1 MNRVVKMRL
10 AVLLG
15 SMVAFAAVLAGCGS
29 GSSGS
34 QQSAATGGS
43 GSSEG
48 GIQQAAT
55 PASDSSSGGSGGK
68 HLLWVQPMRAHPVHK
83 IMQAGFLNECKKLGY
98 SCDIVGNDSSSKVDI
113 PGSISLA
120 KTAMSKTDYQGV
132 GVYALDPGIYPL
144 IKEVGVD
151 KKLPVVSWHFPLDK
165 GSVPGLAAI
174 TGTKPA
180 DYARQ
185 AADAMG
191 KALSGKG
198 TVAVTQGSYNPTE
211 NLVSKTFTQQMA
223 KDYPNVTVL
232 KPALEDF
239 EPSAAVS
246 KATGILQAHPDVTG
260 AFSTTGNGSETW
272 SGAERQTG
280 KHLTIISMDYVRQN
294 LDLVKSGKVYAIVA
308 QPLYQEGAKTADL
321 LAQMADGKST
331 SYYNWL
337 PAPIVTKDKLD
348 PYYAFLKQAGE

>member
-10 AVLLG
+10 TLLLG
-15 SMVAFAAVLAGCGS
+15 LVVAFAAALTGCGSSGS
-29 GSSGS
+29 GSSNSASVGS
-34 QQSAATGGS
+34 
-43 GSSEG
+43 SSEG

-55 PASDSSSGGSGGK
+55 PASGSGSGGSGGK

-83 IMQAGFLNECKKLGY
+83 IMQAGFLSECKKLGY

-113 PGSISLA
+113 PASISLA
-120 KTAMSKTDYQGV
+120 QTAMSKTKYQGV

-144 IKEVGVD
+144 TKQVGVKD
-151 KKLPVVSWHFPLDK
+151 KLPVVSWHFPLK
-165 GSVPGLAAI
+165 QGTVPGLSAI
-174 TGTKPA
+174 TGTKPDA
-180 DYARQ
+180 YAVQ

-191 KALSGKG
+191 KQLGGKG

-211 NLVSKTFTQQMA
+211 NLVSKTFTETMA

-239 EPSAAVS
+239 EPSAAVA
-246 KATGILQAHPDVTG
+246 KATSILQAHPDVTG

-294 LDLVKSGKVYAIVA
+294 LDLVKGGKVYAIIA
-308 QPLYQEGAKTADL
+308 QPLFQEGAKTADL
-321 LAQMADGKST
+321 LAQMAQGKSA

-337 PAPIVTKDKLD
+337 PAPIVTKDKLA
-348 PYYAFLKQAGE
+348 PYYAFLQKAGE

>member
-10 AVLLG
+10 ALVLGGL
-15 SMVAFAAVLAGCGS
+15 VALVAALAGCG

-34 QQSAATGGS
+34 GQSAAGG

-55 PASDSSSGGSGGK
+55 PAGGSGSSGGK
-68 HLLWVQPMRAHPVHK
+68 HLLWVQPLRAHPVHK
-83 IMQAGFLNECKKLGY
+83 IMQAGFLSECKKLGY

-113 PGSISLA
+113 PASVSLA
-120 KTAMSKTDYQGV
+120 KTAMSKTKYQGV
-132 GVYALDPGIYPL
+132 GVYALDPGIYPF
-144 IKEVGVD
+144 IREVGEKD
-151 KKLPVVSWHFPLDK
+151 KLPVVSWHFPLK
-165 GSVPGLAAI
+165 QGSVPGLKAV
-174 TGTKPA
+174 TGTKP
-180 DYARQ
+180 DVYAQR

-191 KALSGKG
+191 KQLGGKG

-211 NLVSKTFTQQMA
+211 NLVSKTFTDTM
-223 KDYPNVTVL
+223 KRDYPNVTVL

-246 KATGILQAHPDVTG
+246 KAASIIQAHPEVTG
-260 AFSTTGNGSETW
+260 AFSTTGNGAETW
-272 SGAERQTG
+272 AGAERQTG

-321 LAQMADGKST
+321 LARMAEGKPT
-331 SYYNWL
+331 SYFNWL
-337 PAPIVTKDKLD
+337 PAPIVTKDKLGT
-348 PYYAFLKQAGE
+348 YYSFLQRAGQ

>member
-15 SMVAFAAVLAGCGS
+15 AVVALAAVLTGCGS
-29 GSSGS
+29 S
-34 QQSAATGGS
+34 GGS
-43 GSSEG
+43 NSASVSGGSSEG

-55 PASDSSSGGSGGK
+55 PASGGSAGGSGGK

-83 IMQAGFLNECKKLGY
+83 IMQAGFLSECKKLGY
-98 SCDIVGNDSSSKVDI
+98 SCDIVGNDSASKIDI
-113 PGSISLA
+113 PASMSLA
-120 KTAMSKTDYQGV
+120 QTAMSKTKYQGV

-144 IKEVGVD
+144 IKQIGVKD
-151 KKLPVVSWHFPLDK
+151 KLPVVSWHFPLKK
-165 GSVPGLAAI
+165 GTVPGLAAI
-174 TGTKPA
+174 TGTKPDA
-180 DYARQ
+180 YARQ

-191 KALSGKG
+191 KALGGKG

-211 NLVSKTFTQQMA
+211 NLVSRTFTATMA

-239 EPSAAVS
+239 EPSAAVA
-246 KATGILQAHPDVTG
+246 KATSILQAHPDVTG

-308 QPLYQEGAKTADL
+308 QPLFQEGAKTADL
-321 LAQMADGKST
+321 LAQLAQGKST

-337 PAPIVTKDKLD
+337 PAPIVTKDKLA
-348 PYYAFLKQAGE
+348 PYYAFLKKAGE